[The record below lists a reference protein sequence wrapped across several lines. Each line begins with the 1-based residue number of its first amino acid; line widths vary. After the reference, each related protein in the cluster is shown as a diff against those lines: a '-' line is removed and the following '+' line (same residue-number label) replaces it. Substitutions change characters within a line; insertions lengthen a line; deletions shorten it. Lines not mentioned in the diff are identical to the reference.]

1 MIESDKTATMEQVAR
16 AAGVS
21 IGTVDRVLHN
31 REGVSEKT
39 RKKVFDVINEIGYK
53 PNIYASILSRRK
65 DFSIVAII
73 PYFQTGEYWELV
85 YNGITRAVK
94 QSQGLNIDLKIFY
107 YNQFE
112 LESFRG
118 ACRNTIDA
126 RPDALFIAPIYKEET
141 IRLVHHLTSLSIPV
155 A

>member
-21 IGTVDRVLHN
+21 IGTVDRVLHH

-65 DFSIVAII
+65 DFTIVAII

-94 QSQGLNIDLKIFY
+94 QSQGLNIDLKIFT
-107 YNQFE
+107 
-112 LESFRG
+112 
-118 ACRNTIDA
+118 TISSSWSRSGGLA
-126 RPDALFIAPIYKEET
+126 AIRSTCSPTPFSSHLFIRKKPFVWCI
-141 IRLVHHLTSLSIPV
+141 I
-155 A
+155 

>member
-1 MIESDKTATMEQVAR
+1 M
-16 AAGVS
+16 S
-21 IGTVDRVLHN
+21 IGTVDRVLHH

-65 DFSIVAII
+65 DFTIVAII

-118 ACRNTIDA
+118 LAAIRSTCSPT
-126 RPDALFIAPIYKEET
+126 LFSS
-141 IRLVHHLTSLSIPV
+141 HLL
-155 A
+155 

>member
-53 PNIYASILSRRK
+53 PNIYASIL
-65 DFSIVAII
+65 
-73 PYFQTGEYWELV
+73 
-85 YNGITRAVK
+85 
-94 QSQGLNIDLKIFY
+94 
-107 YNQFE
+107 
-112 LESFRG
+112 
-118 ACRNTIDA
+118 
-126 RPDALFIAPIYKEET
+126 
-141 IRLVHHLTSLSIPV
+141 
-155 A
+155 

>member
-21 IGTVDRVLHN
+21 IGTVDRVLHH

-65 DFSIVAII
+65 DFTIVAII

-94 QSQGLNIDLKIFY
+94 QVGS
-107 YNQFE
+107 
-112 LESFRG
+112 
-118 ACRNTIDA
+118 
-126 RPDALFIAPIYKEET
+126 
-141 IRLVHHLTSLSIPV
+141 
-155 A
+155 